1 MRLTWAGQ
9 LHMDHVETMQRNNY
23 RQLTMVYWIVCRY
36 LKQCVCAMCDP
47 DPVFLPE
54 PVPLGM
60 CMGTVSGLCNKTL
73 EILIC
78 VSPQSICLPV
88 TERTGHLSYP
98 SDSPTGCTPLLMTYF
113 TEKNHNIWDRG
124 EARGRLLLAKIVGCY
139 IPCSLNL
146 HLMTYFTE
154 KNHNIWDRGEA
165 RGRLLLAKI
174 VGCYIPCSLN
184 LHLMTYFTEKNH
196 NIWDRGEARGRLLLA
211 KIVGCYIPC
220 SLNLYGCKNY
230 IYCRH
235 DFSVT
240 FVLVWVRNK
249 NNVIFMKFQN
259 VVSNSAT

>member
-1 MRLTWAGQ
+1 
-9 LHMDHVETMQRNNY
+9 
-23 RQLTMVYWIVCRY
+23 MVYWIVCRY

-60 CMGTVSGLCNKTL
+60 CKGTNSGLCNKKV

-88 TERTGHLSYP
+88 TERTGHLSY
-98 SDSPTGCTPLLMTYF
+98 SSNSPTGCTPLLMTYF

-165 RGRLLLAKI
+165 RG
-174 VGCYIPCSLN
+174 S
-184 LHLMTYFTEKNH
+184 
-196 NIWDRGEARGRLLLA
+196 LLLA

-240 FVLVWVRNK
+240 FVLVWVGSK